1 MLLKN
6 FKTIFISELTSIY
19 DEVEAESFF
28 YLSLEKLQN
37 LKRIDLA
44 LQHNFELKESE
55 VDNWNNILDDLK
67 SQKPIQ
73 YILGETEFYGLPF
86 LVNENVL
93 IPRPETEE
101 LVQLIIVESQ
111 MIKKETIR
119 ILDIGTGSGC
129 IAVSL
134 AKNLPNAQVF
144 AIDVSE
150 EALRVAKKNAETNQ
164 VSINFIQATILETN
178 NLTQL
183 STNNQQ
189 PTTEFDVIV
198 SNPPYVRH
206 LEKDEIK
213 KNVLDYEPHL
223 ALFVEDNDALL
234 FYRKIAHLSKTSLT
248 QNGKLYFEINQY
260 LGKET
265 VELLE
270 ELEYE
275 NIKLLKDI
283 YGNDRMIVSTNLE
296 IRSTSN

>member
-6 FKTIFISELTSIY
+6 YKTIFISELTSIY

-28 YLSLEKLQN
+28 YLSLEKLHN

-44 LQHNFELKESE
+44 LQPNFELTGCE

-164 VSINFIQATILETN
+164 VNINFIQTNILETN
-178 NLTQL
+178 NLAQL
-183 STNNQQ
+183 LTFNQQ
-189 PTTEFDVIV
+189 PTTAFDVIV

-206 LEKDEIK
+206 LEKEEIK

-234 FYRKIAHLSKTSLT
+234 FYRKIAQLSKTSLT

-283 YGNDRMIVSTNLE
+283 YDNDRMIVSTNLE